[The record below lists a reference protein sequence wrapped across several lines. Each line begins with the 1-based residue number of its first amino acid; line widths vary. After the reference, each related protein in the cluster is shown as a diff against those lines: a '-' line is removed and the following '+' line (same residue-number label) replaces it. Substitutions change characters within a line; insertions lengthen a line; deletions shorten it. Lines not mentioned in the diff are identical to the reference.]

1 MKIVISVIISVYFFI
16 NISYAQTVATDS
28 IIFNKTDEYF
38 TLLTNQKKFSGS
50 LLITRDGKTIISKG
64 YGLASYE
71 YNIPCAPH
79 TIFRIGSLSKQF
91 TAFAIMQLVDKG
103 LLSVNDAIEKY
114 IPGYPNG
121 KKITIHHL
129 LTNTSVIPREKTNE
143 ENGKYLTA
151 KETVEFEKDI
161 ADTLLFEPGTNFHY
175 SNVGFNILAYI
186 IEVASGKSIETY
198 VSENIFQ
205 PLGMKHS
212 GYYDHKTILE
222 NRAYG
227 YTHDNANKLIASDYD
242 AFHSKGSGGLYST
255 VEDLA
260 IWEEHM
266 PEIISENDLKKI
278 RTAYSKNGYGYG
290 IEVLNKHNQMNYSH
304 TGGLSGYLC
313 YMLRLEKDKI
323 NVIFLSNIGDIA
335 LLNIIKDV
343 NAILF
348 DEAYELPKEIKR
360 VKAEIN
366 SSIYSQFTGEY
377 RLELDKTQIAKIFIE
392 DNRLFITDQSD
403 DKRELFPE
411 TELIYFANPESEESV
426 EFVIDEQKNVTSL
439 NFIILG
445 GAKLKA
451 SKIGVSKK

>member
-1 MKIVISVIISVYFFI
+1 
-16 NISYAQTVATDS
+16 
-28 IIFNKTDEYF
+28 
-38 TLLTNQKKFSGS
+38 
-50 LLITRDGKTIISKG
+50 
-64 YGLASYE
+64 
-71 YNIPCAPH
+71 
-79 TIFRIGSLSKQF
+79 
-91 TAFAIMQLVDKG
+91 
-103 LLSVNDAIEKY
+103 
-114 IPGYPNG
+114 
-121 KKITIHHL
+121 
-129 LTNTSVIPREKTNE
+129 
-143 ENGKYLTA
+143 
-151 KETVEFEKDI
+151 
-161 ADTLLFEPGTNFHY
+161 
-175 SNVGFNILAYI
+175 
-186 IEVASGKSIETY
+186 
-198 VSENIFQ
+198 
-205 PLGMKHS
+205 
-212 GYYDHKTILE
+212 
-222 NRAYG
+222 
-227 YTHDNANKLIASDYD
+227 
-242 AFHSKGSGGLYST
+242 
-255 VEDLA
+255 
-260 IWEEHM
+260 
-266 PEIISENDLKKI
+266 
-278 RTAYSKNGYGYG
+278 
-290 IEVLNKHNQMNYSH
+290 MNYSH